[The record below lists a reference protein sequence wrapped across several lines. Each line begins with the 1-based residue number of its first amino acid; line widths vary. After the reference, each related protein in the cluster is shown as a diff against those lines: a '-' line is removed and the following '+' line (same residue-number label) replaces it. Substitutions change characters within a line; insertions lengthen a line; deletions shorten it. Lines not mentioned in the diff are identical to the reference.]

1 LLTKLKSLSQK
12 GKDAKLFLMITI
24 QIIIKFNELVDENL
38 TNCLSKNASL
48 GIVLNAPN
56 QVFDVRKWQ
65 LQDFFT
71 CNRCWKICWN
81 YFLSE
86 LLHSPLAR

>member
-1 LLTKLKSLSQK
+1 MHRLVNISDYRYEEILNLINWLLLNVLLTKLKSLSQK

-65 LQDFFT
+65 L
-71 CNRCWKICWN
+71 
-81 YFLSE
+81 
-86 LLHSPLAR
+86 